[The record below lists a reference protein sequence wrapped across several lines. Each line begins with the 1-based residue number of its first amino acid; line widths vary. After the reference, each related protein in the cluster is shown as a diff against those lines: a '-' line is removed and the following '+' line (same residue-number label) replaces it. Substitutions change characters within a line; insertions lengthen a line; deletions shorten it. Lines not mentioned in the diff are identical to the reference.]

1 MAWFQAYRLEQHP
14 SKTRIVYRK
23 DINRTRDHPDI
34 QVTFLGYTFRPR
46 KAVDKYGRVYVN
58 PFPLPRIGAQ
68 TGVAEHEPVPDPV
81 ADAQVQG
88 AGSHETRAAEML
100 KTMPDDAVS
109 WDCIPATILFRLV
122 IRASPAACAVFLV
135 ASLVGNGRVRG

>member
-1 MAWFQAYRLEQHP
+1 MWQNKNLFL
-14 SKTRIVYRK
+14 TRWLKRK
-23 DINRTRDHPDI
+23 YKG
-34 QVTFLGYTFRPR
+34 L
-46 KAVDKYGRVYVN
+46 
-58 PFPLPRIGAQ
+58 
-68 TGVAEHEPVPDPV
+68 
-81 ADAQVQG
+81 
-88 AGSHETRAAEML
+88 AGHETRAAEML

>member
-1 MAWFQAYRLEQHP
+1 M
-14 SKTRIVYRK
+14 K
-23 DINRTRDHPDI
+23 
-34 QVTFLGYTFRPR
+34 LG
-46 KAVDKYGRVYVN
+46 
-58 PFPLPRIGAQ
+58 
-68 TGVAEHEPVPDPV
+68 
-81 ADAQVQG
+81 
-88 AGSHETRAAEML
+88 AAEML